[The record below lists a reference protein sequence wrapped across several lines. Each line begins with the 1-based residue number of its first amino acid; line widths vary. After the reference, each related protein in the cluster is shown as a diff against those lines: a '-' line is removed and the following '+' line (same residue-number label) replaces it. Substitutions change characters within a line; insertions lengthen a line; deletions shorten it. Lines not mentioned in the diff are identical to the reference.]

1 MKLICDLHLMESVSL
16 SVMSED
22 DSVSI
27 KLTEAA
33 SRPGSKGLRR
43 ASSSVE
49 IRLPVFVPDKP
60 SLGFEDADV

>member
-1 MKLICDLHLMESVSL
+1 MEN
-16 SVMSED
+16 D
-22 DSVSI
+22 DFSI

-33 SRPGSKGLRR
+33 ARTGSKGLRR

-49 IRLPVFVPDKP
+49 IRLPVFVPDEP